1 MEQAPDREEDTVGVM
16 GRGVFSGSKTAQKEG
31 LKNRCSEAEQSLQRE
46 ARKQQCRGGRPPGSP
61 QRATFV

>member
-16 GRGVFSGSKTAQKEG
+16 GRRVFSGSKQSKRKG
-31 LKNRCSEAEQSLQRE
+31 LKIGAVKLSGACEGKPGNSSVS
-46 ARKQQCRGGRPPGSP
+46 GGRPPGSP